1 MKDKIHWLVILTG
14 IISFVSVLTYLNKF
28 DGTWSTVC
36 MLLFSILIPLS
47 TWFFRRNNVVWFLFA
62 TFFTTIVVR
71 NADQHDWS
79 RVGWWTALTYI
90 PLLLQLIIILRNGYQ
105 QYGSQSITLSFI
117 RMFIGFNWL
126 THCTE
131 KLFVSHHDAGLVGF
145 FQTVVGPNTFGTM
158 LSEQFAI
165 NMIIFGGLVELT
177 AALSLGLG
185 VLSRFGAFVAALYLI
200 AAEVMSG
207 HFGVGYTWMLPGGGW
222 EVPFYFFMVTIPFML
237 PHSGGAISL
246 DKEWRLFQR
255 IGDPVRKCAGFQDR

>member
-1 MKDKIHWLVILTG
+1 MKDKMHWLVVLTG
-14 IISFVSVLTYLNKF
+14 MISFVSVLTYINQF
-28 DGTWSTVC
+28 DGAWSTIC

-47 TWFFRRNNVVWFLFA
+47 ALFFRRNNVVWFLFT

-79 RVGWWTALTYI
+79 QVGWWTALTYF
-90 PLLLQLIIILRNGYQ
+90 PLLLQLIFILHEGYQ
-105 QYGSQSITLSFI
+105 KYGSQSMVLSFI

-131 KLFVSHHDAGLVGF
+131 KLFVSNHDAGLVGF

-158 LSEQFAI
+158 LSEQFAV

-177 AALSLGLG
+177 AAISLGLG
-185 VLSRFGAFVAALYLI
+185 VLSRFGALAAALYLI

-207 HFGVGYTWMLPGGGW
+207 HFGVGYTWMMPGGGW

-237 PHSGGAISL
+237 PRSGGALSL
-246 DKEWRLFQR
+246 DKEWRLSQR
-255 IGDPVRKCAGFQDR
+255 FGEPIGKATGF